1 MTMRNEKLVK
11 ANRRC
16 LVAGTPVLILGELR
30 FTSSPAL
37 TGKCYI
43 DVAYFGFL
51 EEACCVL
58 NLEVEK
64 QRTGPAQRGDG
75 VRN

>member
-1 MTMRNEKLVK
+1 M
-11 ANRRC
+11 
-16 LVAGTPVLILGELR
+16 AGTPVLILGELR
-30 FTSSPAL
+30 FTSSPAF

-64 QRTGPAQRGDG
+64 QRTGPAHRGDG

>member
-1 MTMRNEKLVK
+1 M
-11 ANRRC
+11 
-16 LVAGTPVLILGELR
+16 AGTPVLILGELR